1 MKIKMD
7 DDPSSQ
13 SLLFKILLLVILT
26 LLNAFFAAAE
36 MAIAS
41 LNRNRIEQKAE
52 QGDKKATKLAK
63 LIKEPSDF
71 LATIQVAITLITLLQ
86 GASLADSLAKN
97 LSVFLGGSE
106 IAFQVSRVL
115 SFLMLTYVSI
125 VLGELY
131 PKRIAMNKSE
141 EVAKFVILPIQ
152 TVGFIAKPFVWL
164 LSASTNLLSRI
175 TPMTFD
181 DETTKMTRDEMRYML
196 ENEGVLDSEEL
207 DMVQGVFSLDT
218 KVARELMVPRTDAF
232 MIDIQDSV
240 QENIDVL
247 LSENFSRIPVY
258 REEKDKVV
266 GILHMKNLLKAAH
279 ECGFDNLQIE
289 KILQEPLFVP
299 ETIGV
304 NDLLYEM
311 KKTKNQMAIL
321 LDEYGGVV
329 GLVTLEDLLEEII
342 GEIED
347 ETDES
352 EEEYQKIDEHSYLVQ
367 GKMLISDFNE
377 VFEMNLQMN
386 DVDTMAGY
394 MITALGSIP
403 NEDEKPSYNVDN
415 LTLITEKMD
424 GTRLLQLKAIFHPDI
439 ENEDDAKKEEKMVHE
454 E

>member
-1 MKIKMD
+1 MD

-13 SLLFKILLLVILT
+13 SLLFKILLLAILT

-41 LNRNRIEQKAE
+41 LNRNRIEQKTE
-52 QGDKKATKLAK
+52 QGDKKAAKLVK
-63 LIKEPSDF
+63 LIKNPSDF
-71 LATIQVAITLITLLQ
+71 LATIQVAITVVTLLQ
-86 GASLADSLAKN
+86 GASLADSFAQN
-97 LSVFLGGSE
+97 LSLLFGGSE
-106 IAFQVSRVL
+106 IAYQISRIL
-115 SFLMLTYVSI
+115 SFMILTYVSI

-141 EVAKFVILPIQ
+141 EVARFAILPIQ
-152 TVGFIAKPFVWL
+152 AIGFIAKPFVWF

-175 TPMTFD
+175 TPMKFD
-181 DETTKMTRDEMRYML
+181 DETSKMTRDEMRYML

-232 MIDIQDSV
+232 MIDIQDSL
-240 QENIDVL
+240 QENINVL

-258 REEKDKVV
+258 REDKDKVI

-279 ECGFDNLQIE
+279 EHGFENLLIE
-289 KILQEPLFVP
+289 SIMQEPLFVP

-304 NDLLYEM
+304 SDLLYEM

-347 ETDES
+347 ETDEA
-352 EEEYQKIDEHSYLVQ
+352 EEEYEKIDENAYLVQ

-377 VFEMNLQMN
+377 VFNTDLHMN

-403 NEDEKPSYNVDN
+403 NEDEKPSYDIDN
-415 LTLITEKMD
+415 ITLITEKMD
-424 GTRLLQLKAIFHPDI
+424 GTRVLKLKVIFHPDSSVD
-439 ENEDDAKKEEKMVHE
+439 EQKNDDKPDTSHT
-454 E
+454 